1 MLFFAGIP
9 AGIIIEKRGCQFTAL
24 LGAILYTLSFLG
36 SYFAPCIEV
45 LYITLGIGT
54 GFSHGLLTV
63 VVFTIVSYYFD
74 KKLGMAIGFTQAGVG
89 IGLFIFSAVNGY
101 LLATY
106 GLQGTFL
113 ILTAL
118 AGNTIPLAMLMKQP
132 ESHTTQ
138 TSKNVEALHDDSSK
152 EYMCEKQSLLA
163 DNEKQSL
170 IPDNTKQSLGGQP
183 CIKDGE
189 KQSYH
194 KDIDG
199 ERDHHNSI
207 CCDRHSFLYT
217 IGLDLFTNRYYTLLT
232 VANTLITL
240 PHNIVPTILPDH
252 IKWNGGKKFQL
263 YIANKK
269 QCLFDLL
276 GSNMSTI
283 TFLA

>member
-9 AGIIIEKRGCQFTAL
+9 AGVIIEKRGCQFTAL

-63 VVFTIVSYYFD
+63 VVFTIVPYYFD
-74 KKLGMAIGFTQAGVG
+74 QKLGMAVSFTQAGVG

-101 LLATY
+101 LLAMY

-138 TSKNVEALHDDSSK
+138 TNDHVETLNDDLSK
-152 EYMCEKQSLLA
+152 EYIGEKQSLLA
-163 DNEKQSL
+163 DNEMQSLITESKKQSL
-170 IPDNTKQSLGGQP
+170 VPGEKRQSY
-183 CIKDGE
+183 IKDGE
-189 KQSYH
+189 KQSLL
-194 KDIDG
+194 KISNNVMDTKLDEG
-199 ERDHHNSI
+199 LDHPNSN

-217 IGLDLFTNRYYTLLT
+217 MGLDLFTNRYYTLLT

-252 IKWNGGKKFQL
+252 IKWNRGKT
-263 YIANKK
+263 I
-269 QCLFDLL
+269 
-276 GSNMSTI
+276 ST
-283 TFLA
+283 